1 MCLRYNEWWEDA
13 QAKAGQ
19 RGKKN
24 LKIIL
29 KISDIDEDLLD
40 NIQIA
45 YSSW

>member
-1 MCLRYNEWWEDA
+1 MSDGKMHKPK
-13 QAKAGQ
+13 QD
-19 RGKKN
+19 RGKKK

>member
-1 MCLRYNEWWEDA
+1 MGRCISQSRTEE
-13 QAKAGQ
+13 
-19 RGKKN
+19 KN
-24 LKIIL
+24 FKIIL

>member
-1 MCLRYNEWWEDA
+1 MSDGKIHKPK
-13 QAKAGQ
+13 QD
-19 RGKKN
+19 RGKKK
-24 LKIIL
+24 KIAMIL

>member
-1 MCLRYNEWWEDA
+1 MSDGKIHKPKQDR
-13 QAKAGQ
+13 G
-19 RGKKN
+19 GKK
-24 LKIIL
+24 KIL

>member
-1 MCLRYNEWWEDA
+1 M

-19 RGKKN
+19 RKKN
-24 LKIIL
+24 TLKMII
-29 KISDIDEDLLD
+29 KISAIDEDLLD